1 MSTTPVSSSGS
12 IPTVGD
18 SNSRARAP
26 KHSLDA
32 NDFMKLLSVQMQYQD
47 PMKPMD
53 NNEHMAQVAQMGS
66 MQSISQ
72 MVLSVSQMNAG
83 QSLLLANSYL
93 GRQVSLTDADG
104 NVVTGQVSAVDGQN
118 ATPEIMVAGVYYPI
132 SAITRVELPTEGGAA

>member
-1 MSTTPVSSSGS
+1 
-12 IPTVGD
+12 
-18 SNSRARAP
+18 
-26 KHSLDA
+26 
-32 NDFMKLLSVQMQYQD
+32 MKLLSVQMQYQD

-104 NVVTGQVSAVDGQN
+104 NVVTGQVTAVDGQN
-118 ATPEIMVAGVYYPI
+118 ATPESVNLTTV
-132 SAITRVELPTEGGAA
+132 RVRLTT